1 MILDVDVQVCDIH
14 SQACPLSVQ
23 SRPETNVYED
33 GKFEIRNNIYLIV
46 LHFSVE
52 ITPQS
57 CLHSLY
63 PLQFHIG
70 Y

>member
-1 MILDVDVQVCDIH
+1 MLMYKFVTFF
-14 SQACPLSVQ
+14 LSMPFISTIQ
-23 SRPETNVYED
+23 TQENNVYGD
-33 GKFEIRNNIYLIV
+33 GKFEIRNNIHLIV

>member
-1 MILDVDVQVCDIH
+1 MILDIDVQVCDII
-14 SQACPLSVQ
+14 STIQTQ
-23 SRPETNVYED
+23 ENNVYGD

-57 CLHSLY
+57 
-63 PLQFHIG
+63 
-70 Y
+70 

>member
-1 MILDVDVQVCDIH
+1 MLMYKFVTFFLRHAHYQY
-14 SQACPLSVQ
+14 SPGP
-23 SRPETNVYED
+23 RKNVYGD
-33 GKFEIRNNIYLIV
+33 GKFEICNNLYLIV
-46 LHFSVE
+46 FHFSVE

-57 CLHSLY
+57 CLHSQY